1 MANVKLGTKAVGSIV
16 KLKVNGAAK
25 EFIVVHQGKP
35 SSLYDDSCNGTWL
48 LMKDIYEERAWHSS
62 DVNSYKDST
71 IHSYLNNTF
80 LNLFDSNIR
89 DAIKQ
94 VKIPY
99 VNGSG
104 GAAVAYGANGLPVK
118 VFLLSFCEVGWAS
131 IDYGYFKEDGAKLS
145 YFESGTGSSANSK
158 RVAYLNGS
166 AIDWWIRSH
175 STDNIYYASYVSY
188 NGGLSGDYPVHS
200 YGIRPALV
208 LPSTLLVSDDGT
220 VSTNTP
226 PTITSPSG
234 ATGVSL
240 GEKKDKFS
248 FTYVPHD
255 EDGDSMSIVERLDGV
270 AMKSRTGVAS
280 GTSLTFECAS
290 TDAGFR
296 EILNGEHVIT
306 IEVSDGTET
315 VTFTASFTKA
325 VHEASIMLET
335 PMAVEGAISV
345 AIMAVVN
352 SIPDDAEY
360 KVEATNN
367 ANDDNPVWQDVT
379 AEVKNGTNFVFTN
392 GVAANGSAFN
402 FRITAKRGAS
412 GEGGYI
418 SAVSGAFQ

>member
-1 MANVKLGTKAVGSIV
+1 MANVKLASKSVGDIV
-16 KLKVNGAAK
+16 KLNVNGAAK
-25 EFIVVHQGKP
+25 EFIVVHQGNP
-35 SSLYDDSCNGTWL
+35 DTSLYDESCDGTWL
-48 LMKDIYEERAWHSS
+48 LMKDCYESRQWNSIANNIYISSSITTYLNREFFNLLDS
-62 DVNSYKDST
+62 DVQG
-71 IHSYLNNTF
+71 
-80 LNLFDSNIR
+80 
-89 DAIKQ
+89 AVKQ
-94 VKIPY
+94 VKIPHRSGF
-99 VNGSG
+99 GSG
-104 GAAVAYGANGLPVK
+104 GIDRVGADGMSCK
-118 VFLLSFCEVGWAS
+118 VFLLSGRETGLTGA
-131 IDYGYFKEDGAKLS
+131 GYFPNDGATLDW
-145 YFESGTGSSANSK
+145 FEAGSSASAISK
-158 RVAYLNGS
+158 RTTTLNGS
-166 AIDWWIRSH
+166 PTYWWTRSPYTNDGKNAWYI
-175 STDNIYYASYVSY
+175 STDGYFYTYGIMNA
-188 NGGLSGDYPVHS
+188 
-200 YGIRPALV
+200 YGIRPALI

-290 TDAGFR
+290 TDSGFR

-315 VTFTASFTKA
+315 ATFTASFTKA

>member
-1 MANVKLGTKAVGSIV
+1 MANVKLGTKAVGSTV
-16 KLKVNGAAK
+16 KMNVNGAAK
-25 EFIVVHQGKP
+25 EFIIVHKGKP
-35 SSLYDDSCNGTWL
+35 SSMYDDSCDGVWL
-48 LMKDIYEERAWHSS
+48 LMKDIYENRQWDSEGGFTYSA
-62 DVNSYKDST
+62 ST
-71 IHSYLNNTF
+71 IHSYLNGTF
-80 LNLFDSNIR
+80 FRLFDLDIQ
-89 DAIKQ
+89 DVIKQ

-99 VNGSG
+99 YNGGIVSG
-104 GAAVAYGANGLPVK
+104 NKGLSCK
-118 VFLLSFCEVGWAS
+118 LFLLSGREVGFTTNYNSTIKA
-131 IDYGYFKEDGAKLS
+131 DGAKLD
-145 YFESGTGSSANSK
+145 YFSTDSSGNSK
-158 RVAYLNGS
+158 RIANLNGAVAS
-166 AIDWWIRSH
+166 WWVRTPSDTNSGTVWEIDTDGAMYGWFGARS
-175 STDNIYYASYVSY
+175 
-188 NGGLSGDYPVHS
+188 S
-200 YGIRPALV
+200 YGVRPALI
-208 LPSTLLVSDDGT
+208 LPSNLSVDDDGM
-220 VSTNTP
+220 VITNTP

-255 EDGDSMSIVERLDGV
+255 EDGDSLSIVERLDGV

-306 IEVSDGTET
+306 IEVSDGSDTA
-315 VTFTASFTKA
+315 TFTASFTKA

-392 GVAANGSAFN
+392 GVAANDSAFN